1 MQRFVF
7 QVNLFVLPLVGCDVV
22 LGIQWLRLLG
32 PILWDF
38 VALIMEF
45 TYVGNRCLLKGLQ

>member
-1 MQRFVF
+1 
-7 QVNLFVLPLVGCDVV
+7 LFVLPLVGCDVV